1 MGKQAA
7 SSSCFLGITILQQ
20 DYNYNHMKPHI
31 SWGKHLVS
39 TRQLPGQTQW
49 LSVSCG
55 IDCLWVYDSLW
66 VIFWLGLNPISYQ
79 YPINILSISYQYP
92 INILSIS
99 SYQYHP
105 INIILSIS
113 YQYPINILS
122 ISYQYPINILSI
134 SYQYPINI
142 ILSIS
147 SYQYPINILSIS
159 SYQYPINILSISYQ
173 DPINILSIS
182 YQYPH
187 ISSKKTQ
194 EKQTTGPGPPQL
206 LESVTQPSAPSSWA
220 RAWMRS
226 MPWSHTGK
234 FVDSVDPT
242 FFSTCYNWRAHWSS
256 AMLGC
261 LEWQP
266 HCVWCVWFRMIY

>member
-92 INILSIS
+92 INILIYLPRKHKKNRQLGLGHPNCWRVWPSPAHHPAGPVHGCAACPELKSHWEVCRLSWPNMLEHVTTDVLTEAQLWWDVWSDSRTAAYDAYDLLKSIKRIWGVTS
-99 SYQYHP
+99 SGTWQVQFFRRLW
-105 INIILSIS
+105 IIPDI
-113 YQYPINILS
+113 
-122 ISYQYPINILSI
+122 
-134 SYQYPINI
+134 
-142 ILSIS
+142 
-147 SYQYPINILSIS
+147 
-159 SYQYPINILSISYQ
+159 
-173 DPINILSIS
+173 
-182 YQYPH
+182 
-187 ISSKKTQ
+187 
-194 EKQTTGPGPPQL
+194 PGWNL
-206 LESVTQPSAPSSWA
+206 WI
-220 RAWMRS
+220 
-226 MPWSHTGK
+226 HK
-234 FVDSVDPT
+234 
-242 FFSTCYNWRAHWSS
+242 
-256 AMLGC
+256 
-261 LEWQP
+261 
-266 HCVWCVWFRMIY
+266 

>member
-79 YPINILSISYQYP
+79 YPINILSRSYQYP
-92 INILSIS
+92 FNILSIS
-99 SYQYHP
+99 SY
-105 INIILSIS
+105 IF
-113 YQYPINILS
+113 
-122 ISYQYPINILSI
+122 
-134 SYQYPINI
+134 
-142 ILSIS
+142 
-147 SYQYPINILSIS
+147 
-159 SYQYPINILSISYQ
+159 
-173 DPINILSIS
+173 
-182 YQYPH
+182 
-187 ISSKKTQ
+187 Q
-194 EKQTTGPGPPQL
+194 ENTRKQTTGPGPPQL

>member
-79 YPINILSISYQYP
+79 YPINILSISYQ
-92 INILSIS
+92 
-99 SYQYHP
+99 
-105 INIILSIS
+105 
-113 YQYPINILS
+113 
-122 ISYQYPINILSI
+122 
-134 SYQYPINI
+134 
-142 ILSIS
+142 
-147 SYQYPINILSIS
+147 
-159 SYQYPINILSISYQ
+159 

-194 EKQTTGPGPPQL
+194 ENRQLGLGHPNCWRVWPSPAHHPAGPVHGCAACPEVTLGSLSTQLTQHFFQPVTTDVLTEAQL
-206 LESVTQPSAPSSWA
+206 CWDVWNDSRTAYDA
-220 RAWMRS
+220 Y
-226 MPWSHTGK
+226 
-234 FVDSVDPT
+234 DSV
-242 FFSTCYNWRAHWSS
+242 WSIK
-256 AMLGC
+256 
-261 LEWQP
+261 
-266 HCVWCVWFRMIY
+266 IY